1 MHLLAN
7 LPAWPVPFSEG
18 WAQGSKL
25 VTKGKSGSL
34 LGGWPRHIDGVWG
47 LPRGTQSISRWRGA
61 GGCVASRW
69 SPRILCGQWGR
80 EAALGGAPRA
90 LDGEGEYG
98 GRACPPVGLHT
109 QREQWGASSPA
120 ARRGACRSCRRA
132 ARLTACGNGRFLEAR
147 NLGGSLWRQSGCG
160 SEGQGEPRQAQI

>member
-18 WAQGSKL
+18 RAQGSKL

-47 LPRGTQSISRWRGA
+47 ASQRDVEISRWRRV
-61 GGCVASRW
+61 GGCAATGW
-69 SPRILCGQWGR
+69 SPRIPCGQWGR
-80 EAALGGAPRA
+80 EAALGGAPQA
-90 LDGEGEYG
+90 LGGVEEYE
-98 GRACPPVGLHT
+98 GRACPPAGLHT

-120 ARRGACRSCRRA
+120 AGRGACRSCRRA
-132 ARLTACGNGRFLEAR
+132 AHLTACGNGRFLEAR
-147 NLGGSLWRQSGCG
+147 NPGGSLWRQSGCG